1 MNFNRRGWISEY
13 MRFRSENPL
22 PAKLPSFGVRV
33 VEDTSVHN
41 DIEQAIYYFLEP
53 TGLLYGSLLNSPF
66 PNVEYPRGRYFDSL
80 DRVHMVFLESLFAC
94 LVADRHFLLQDLVEE
109 KDHFNSTLGVAMSY
123 FLNDPRYLGE
133 GAQEEKKRRWFSGNG
148 GRNRR
153 RLEKEL
159 KRRITRGALFFY
171 RPELFYN
178 SFLFLDLYSC
188 LLWQRTTL
196 TEMEPSHDKLE
207 SLERQQTEWRIKL
220 IRYLIAASQSD
231 GLTQPTERRLINHFI
246 KSSGL
251 PRDTRAELRRLMK
264 SGVSVPD
271 LQVEGLPWLVRRYI
285 LELVLMT
292 VMVDQVITD
301 SEQAFVEVIVEM
313 LGLWQEEMH
322 QSVAVLELFLIE
334 HQDRLNYLK
343 NRSHLLSIRD
353 RIQER
358 AGIML
363 RKNLDSLVNEIKE
376 TRELYA
382 LLMKA
387 TKTSLSEEE
396 KKKVRDQLADILKT
410 IPALA
415 VFALPGGGIILP
427 VLIKLLPFN
436 ILPSSFED

>member
-1 MNFNRRGWISEY
+1 MNFNRQGWISKY
-13 MRFRSENPL
+13 IQFRSEKPL
-22 PAKLPSFGVRV
+22 PTTLPSHGVRV
-33 VEDTSVHN
+33 VDDASVHN
-41 DIEQAIYYFLEP
+41 DLEQAIYYFLEP

-66 PNVEYPRGRYFDSL
+66 PKVKYPRSKYFDSL

-94 LVADRHFLLQDLVEE
+94 LVADRHFLLQDLVVE
-109 KDHFNSTLGVAMSY
+109 KSHFDSALGVAMSY
-123 FLNDPRYLGE
+123 FLKDPRFLHE
-133 GAQEEKKRRWFSGNG
+133 GAQPESKRRWFSGNG
-148 GRNRR
+148 ARNWRR
-153 RLEKEL
+153 FEKEL
-159 KRRITRGALFFY
+159 KRRITRGARFFF

-178 SFLFLDLYSC
+178 SFLFLDLYTC

-196 TEMEPSHDKLE
+196 SEMEPSDDMLE
-207 SLERQQTEWRIKL
+207 SLERQQMEWRVKL

-231 GLTQPTERRLINHFI
+231 GLTQPPERRLIDHFI

-251 PRDTRAELRRLMK
+251 PRATRAELRRLIK
-264 SGVSVPD
+264 TGVPVPD

-301 SEQAFVEVIVEM
+301 SEQAFVEVLVEM

-322 QSVAVLELFLIE
+322 QSVAVLELFLLK
-334 HQDRLNYLK
+334 HQERLSYLK
-343 NRSHLLSIRD
+343 NPSHLLSIRD

-358 AGIML
+358 AGLLL
-363 RKNLDSLVNEIKE
+363 RKNLDSVVNEIRE
-376 TRELYA
+376 TRELSA

-387 TKTSLSEEE
+387 TKTSLSEKE
-396 KKKVRDQLADILKT
+396 KQKVRDQLADILKT